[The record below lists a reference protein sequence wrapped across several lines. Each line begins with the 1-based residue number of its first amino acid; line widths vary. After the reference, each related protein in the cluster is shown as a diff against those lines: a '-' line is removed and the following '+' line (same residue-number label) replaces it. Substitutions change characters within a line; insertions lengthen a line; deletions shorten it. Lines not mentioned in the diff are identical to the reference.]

1 MFFRDIKL
9 VLEQYIKGESTKQ
22 EVENIVNNLSIS
34 TYIPVIR
41 KYAIISTFSNQLSE
55 VLLDTDKGSVS
66 QLQGYYITYDIG
78 LKFLILSVYC
88 NIIISEDEKTSENY
102 DLIIQSG
109 FYDMIFNNS
118 KVDIE
123 RFIEICDRVVGINN
137 TWILN
142 ELDTIFCDT
151 VNVQNMQQIMNIL
164 NDDKNK
170 EMLQKVQEVQLLAD
184 PTLGKIINKAKKEI
198 ASQVMNRE

>member
-1 MFFRDIKL
+1 
-9 VLEQYIKGESTKQ
+9 
-22 EVENIVNNLSIS
+22 
-34 TYIPVIR
+34 
-41 KYAIISTFSNQLSE
+41 
-55 VLLDTDKGSVS
+55 
-66 QLQGYYITYDIG
+66 
-78 LKFLILSVYC
+78 
-88 NIIISEDEKTSENY
+88 
-102 DLIIQSG
+102 
-109 FYDMIFNNS
+109 MIFNNS

>member
-22 EVENIVNNLSIS
+22 DIENIVNNLSIS

-78 LKFLILSVYC
+78 LKFLILS
-88 NIIISEDEKTSENY
+88 
-102 DLIIQSG
+102 
-109 FYDMIFNNS
+109 
-118 KVDIE
+118 
-123 RFIEICDRVVGINN
+123 
-137 TWILN
+137 IL
-142 ELDTIFCDT
+142 
-151 VNVQNMQQIMNIL
+151 
-164 NDDKNK
+164 
-170 EMLQKVQEVQLLAD
+170 
-184 PTLGKIINKAKKEI
+184 
-198 ASQVMNRE
+198 

>member
-1 MFFRDIKL
+1 
-9 VLEQYIKGESTKQ
+9 
-22 EVENIVNNLSIS
+22 
-34 TYIPVIR
+34 
-41 KYAIISTFSNQLSE
+41 
-55 VLLDTDKGSVS
+55 
-66 QLQGYYITYDIG
+66 
-78 LKFLILSVYC
+78 
-88 NIIISEDEKTSENY
+88 
-102 DLIIQSG
+102 
-109 FYDMIFNNS
+109 MI
-118 KVDIE
+118 
-123 RFIEICDRVVGINN
+123 VGINN

-184 PTLGKIINKAKKEI
+184 PTLGKIIDIAKKEI